1 MRDFNLRE
9 LLEFKPEE
17 GIISLK
23 DSRMVLLHVTALAHL
38 KYELICSL
46 GKDIAQGV
54 LYRLGY
60 RCGMHDAKMIAANY
74 GKEMQFIDL
83 GPIIYQWKG
92 NGQVKIIKELRFGPN
107 LSRYH
112 VEGRWENSHEAEQ
125 FVQNYGQA
133 EHPVC
138 WISTGYASGYSSVFA
153 GQEMICVEKTC
164 AGMGHQHC
172 SWEMRTSDNWG
183 NLANKDVYNIN
194 FTHSFKNLQTMLAE
208 QKSVDLNRKMTRLML
223 EGKGVQQI
231 AESLNNIV
239 ASQVVIFDC
248 FLNIP
253 AMRWMG
259 MSNHIQIDILR
270 QNLQEYLSKQIPEP
284 VPKPGNPQKQLESKS
299 VTRLSYW
306 MENYE
311 QQSWIIAPI
320 MTGIKCWGY
329 LLVKEENEFSE
340 LNLLTIEHASTLCAL
355 DYLRQES
362 ALEVELRLKGD
373 LLGELFSGEP
383 ELEQVQARAMKLG
396 FDLTKPHQ
404 IYVVDLIKPD
414 QPGVETNL
422 DDELFEF
429 IKADINNLINRI
441 SPGSLVALRKN
452 RIVVVLKIL
461 EQDDQTEN
469 NDLFPDLARVWVQK
483 KLTGYAPNI
492 VSGRLCTV
500 FTDYRYSYEEA
511 WKAADILR
519 DLGKNDVTTSF
530 EDLGIYA
537 ILWES
542 GNKQQLKEYA
552 LSMLSPL
559 LAYDRE
565 HNTNLLWT
573 LELFLEN
580 KCGYS
585 ETSKAAFLH
594 INTLRYR
601 LKRVEELTGLNLA
614 RNEDRFQA
622 QLSIRLLK
630 ILGPYDG

>member
-1 MRDFNLRE
+1 MRNFNLRE

-23 DSRMVLLHVTALAHL
+23 ESRMVLLHVTALAHL

-54 LYRLGY
+54 LYRFGY

-74 GKEMQFIDL
+74 GKEMHFIDL

-92 NGQVKIIKELRFGPN
+92 NGQVKIIKELRFGPD

-133 EHPVC
+133 GHPVC
-138 WISTGYASGYSSVFA
+138 WISTGYASGFSSIFA

-164 AGMGHQHC
+164 AGMGHQNC
-172 SWEMRTSDNWG
+172 IWEMRTSENWG
-183 NLANKDVYNIN
+183 NFVNKDLYNIN
-194 FTHSFKNLQTMLAE
+194 FTPNFKNLQTMMAE

-231 AESLNNIV
+231 AESLSNIV
-239 ASQVVIFDC
+239 DSQVVVFDC

-253 AMRWMG
+253 AMRWIG
-259 MSNHIQIDILR
+259 ISNHIQIDILR
-270 QNLQEYLSKQIPEP
+270 QNLQEYLSKHIPE
-284 VPKPGNPQKQLESKS
+284 KGNPQKQLETKTI
-299 VTRLSYW
+299 TRLSYW

-320 MTGIKCWGY
+320 MTGTKCWGY
-329 LLVKEENEFSE
+329 LLVKEESEFAE
-340 LNLLTIEHASTLCAL
+340 LNLLAIEHASTLCAL
-355 DYLRQES
+355 DYLKQES
-362 ALEVELRLKGD
+362 SLEVELRLKGD

-383 ELEQVQARAMKLG
+383 ELKQVQARAMKLG
-396 FDLTKPHQ
+396 FDLNKPHQ
-404 IYVVDLIKPD
+404 IYVVDIIKPV
-414 QPGVETNL
+414 QPDPETGI

-429 IKADINNLINRI
+429 IKADMNNLINRL

-452 RIVVVLKIL
+452 RIVVVLNISK
-461 EQDDQTEN
+461 QDDQAEN
-469 NDLFPDLARVWVQK
+469 SALFPDLTRVWVQK
-483 KLTGYAPNI
+483 NLTGYAANI
-492 VSGRLCTV
+492 VWGRLCTE
-500 FTDYRYSYEEA
+500 FSDYRYSFDEA
-511 WKAADILR
+511 WKAADILK
-519 DLGKNDVTTSF
+519 DLGKNNVTTSF
-530 EDLGIYA
+530 ADLGIYA

-559 LAYDRE
+559 LLYDQE
-565 HNTNLLWT
+565 HNSNLLWT
-573 LELFLEN
+573 LELFLEH
-580 KCGYS
+580 KCGFS
-585 ETSKAAFLH
+585 ETAKAAYLH

-601 LKRVEELTGLNLA
+601 LKRVEELTGLDLS

-630 ILGPYDG
+630 ILGHYHG